1 MTLRGTVKSYAILV
15 ITIGSV
21 IGATTTLAKPS
32 AKHKMAKAQSTKSQP
47 EIHHDANDLP
57 IRVREMRQWI
67 IEAARSGDIEEL
79 GPVLESNELPPL
91 VSFDGTPE
99 PIGFWK
105 TKSRDGHGRE
115 ILAVMLEIFEMGYVK
130 LRDGTSEEIY
140 VWPYLAE
147 VPFGTL
153 APAQIVD
160 LHRLVP
166 ADREK
171 DMLKAKRYS
180 HYRAAISKDGTWQYF
195 TADD

>member
-1 MTLRGTVKSYAILV
+1 MAFRDPFKTFAILV
-15 ITIGSV
+15 IIASIL
-21 IGATTTLAKPS
+21 IGATTTLAKPPATHKTEEAES
-32 AKHKMAKAQSTKSQP
+32 AKSLPK
-47 EIHHDANDLP
+47 IHHNANDLP

-67 IEAARSGDIEEL
+67 VEAARSGRIDEL
-79 GPVLESNELPPL
+79 GPVLESNEILPL

-105 TKSRDGHGRE
+105 SKSRDGHGHQ
-115 ILAVMLEIFEMGYVK
+115 ILAIMLEIFEMGYVK
-130 LRDGTSEEIY
+130 LRGGTTEEVY

-147 VPFGTL
+147 VPFGRL

-166 ADREK
+166 ADRVK
-171 DMLKAKRYS
+171 DMLNAKRYQ